1 MKNNTKIKI
10 SLCQLKVT
18 DDKAINIKNAE
29 TALKKAAFLGCDIAV
44 LPEMFNCPYDNDFF
58 CKFAESYPGETTN
71 MLSDTA
77 KKTGIYI
84 IGGSIPEKDTADN
97 SYYNSCFSFS
107 RNGELLGIHKKI
119 HLFDINVKDKIQ
131 FFESNIFSA
140 GKNITVFDTEF
151 CKVGVAIC
159 YDMRF
164 PELIRAMTLSGAKII
179 FVPAAFNMVTG
190 PAHWHTTNK
199 ARALDNQVFFVS
211 VSPARNLNNKYVA
224 YGHSMITD
232 PWGQIV
238 AEADEKESVIL
249 ADISLD
255 YLKKIREEL
264 PLLKHRKP
272 AVYLKK

>member
-1 MKNNTKIKI
+1 MKNSTSIKI
-10 SLCQLKVT
+10 ALCQLKVT
-18 DDKAINIKNAE
+18 VDKNINIKNAK
-29 TALKKAAFLGCDIAV
+29 TVLKKAAALGCDIAV

-58 CKFAESYPGETTN
+58 HKFAESYPGQTTN

-77 KKTGIYI
+77 RKEKIYI
-84 IGGSIPEKDTADN
+84 IGGSIPEKNNKDN
-97 SYYNSCFSFS
+97 SYYNSCFSFD

-119 HLFDINVKDKIQ
+119 HLFDIDIKDKIQ
-131 FFESNIFSA
+131 FFESKIFSA
-140 GKNITVFDTEF
+140 GKDITVFDTEF

-164 PELIRAMTLSGAKII
+164 PELIRSMALAGAEII

-211 VSPARNLNNKYVA
+211 VSPARNLNNKYIA
-224 YGHSMITD
+224 YGHSMVTD

-238 AEADEKESVIL
+238 AEADEKESVVL
-249 ADISLD
+249 SDISLD
-255 YLKKIREEL
+255 YLKEIREEL
-264 PLLKHRKP
+264 PLLRHRKP
-272 AVYLKK
+272 TVYLN